1 MSLLEIQAM
10 LSDFSNDR
18 PTLKDNNTPLRVL
31 SLLASE
37 VEEARVAVVEEN
49 GSADIAQEISDVLI
63 FALTLANQY
72 GLNMDDEVRE
82 KIAFN
87 MTRYTADKF
96 QSGSYEEARQLAKLE
111 EKAFAK
117 RDFYAIV

>member
-96 QSGSYEEARQLAKLE
+96 QSGSYEEARQQAKRE